1 HRPPPPPPGVD
12 DADYWGSPLIQV
24 VDSLAHNA
32 QLLSVDWHLAGGG
45 FDWRE
50 EFLEQFDPPDPY
62 EVEEFATAVDVED
75 ISIGLVSAVAAEKQ
89 ISNWEEDSGG
99 TDSTTFSRKSGGSR
113 PVHKRPKRIPA
124 ALRSA
129 RRKRQELPGTLV
141 PGDIKG
147 RGGYADV
154 RIGEWFPPGAS
165 RSMTVA
171 IKYPRPVGLNDLE
184 EQEQMQALLKRLY
197 QEVVTW
203 QYIRHRYVLPIL
215 GFLTVPSPC
224 IIAPWCRFGNILQYL
239 SVKKRVNRLYL
250 LAQIAE
256 GLAYLHSRNPPFIHG
271 DLKPDNI
278 LINDDEDPVLA
289 DFGLAQIARDVLGP
303 GATSDSAGGTPIWM
317 APELHDEDAKISAA
331 SDVYAFAFIVIQ
343 LYSEKLPFFDIIPKG
358 MVQLILAVMEG

>member
-1 HRPPPPPPGVD
+1 YRPPPPPPGVD

-154 RIGEWFPPGAS
+154 RVGEWFPPGAS

-250 LAQIAE
+250 
-256 GLAYLHSRNPPFIHG
+256 
-271 DLKPDNI
+271 DNI

-303 GATSDSAGGTPIWM
+303 GATSASAGGTPIWM
-317 APELHDEDAKISAA
+317 GPELHEEDAKISAA

-358 MVQLILAVMEG
+358 MVQLILAVLAGVRPKLEDYPVPPYLVDKTT